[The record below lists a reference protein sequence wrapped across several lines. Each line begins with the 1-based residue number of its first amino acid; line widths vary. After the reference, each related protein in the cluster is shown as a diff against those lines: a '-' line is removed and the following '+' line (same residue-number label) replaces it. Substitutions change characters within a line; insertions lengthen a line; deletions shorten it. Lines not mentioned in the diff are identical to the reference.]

1 MAIDLNSLSDEVLL
15 YSNEQFY
22 KFIENCLG
30 IDEMNLLKLQL
41 IKNVRTLLKV
51 PDIFSVLTIKCKE
64 LLDLKSRLCF
74 IDDDNENN
82 MIIKAGVKTN
92 FDDLITALKEK
103 NSKYLKRTKNSKLSS
118 SSLTTNTRISTTPS
132 LNTSSSNVIDLSL
145 TSTSTTELT
154 LMSINDYIQV
164 ISDSIEKYSMNNF
177 ENIILKHNNDYV
189 IHLNQLDTSVNGYI
203 KCNCNSKI
211 KLAFRSHTKSFQLS
225 QYYKHIKASRCSMM
239 KKKRQE
245 SNKTNSISHNIM
257 QNNNFPFI
265 EDENIIK
272 EEIMNALNE
281 NSQITTNTSI
291 SNDSYVFRK
300 RALSSSSSSSL
311 DSTKKQ
317 KHLSL

>member
-1 MAIDLNSLSDEVLL
+1 
-15 YSNEQFY
+15 
-22 KFIENCLG
+22 LG
-30 IDEMNLLKLQL
+30 VDEMNLLKVQS
-41 IKNVRTLLKV
+41 IKNIRTLIKV
-51 PDIFSVLTIKCKE
+51 PDIFSVLSFKNKE
-64 LLDLKSRLCF
+64 LLDLKNRLCF
-74 IDDDNENN
+74 IDDDDNN
-82 MIIKAGVKTN
+82 NIIVKAGIKTS
-92 FDDLITALKEK
+92 FDDLITTLKEK
-103 NSKYLKRTKNSKLSS
+103 NNKYSKGRKNSKLSS
-118 SSLTTNTRISTTPS
+118 SSSSTTNDPISNASSSSTTNDPISNASS
-132 LNTSSSNVIDLSL
+132 LNTTNPNVSDSSVI
-145 TSTSTTELT
+145 STPTTVPN

-164 ISDSIEKYSMNNF
+164 ICDSIDKYLINTF
-177 ENIILKHNNDYV
+177 QNIILKHNNDYV
-189 IHLNQLDTSVNGYI
+189 IHLNQLATSVNGYI

-257 QNNNFPFI
+257 QNNNFPNI

-272 EEIMNALNE
+272 EKIMNEEIMNDLNE